1 MRGSRVIR
9 RVGSSGRVVV
19 LRVVVRSCCGVVSCD
34 NVVWFSSV
42 VGGVHGMLMMGRGRV
57 M

>member
-1 MRGSRVIR
+1 MRGSGVIR
-9 RVGSSGRVVV
+9 RVGSCGGVVV
-19 LRVVVRSCCGVVSCD
+19 WRVVVRSNRGMMCCH
-34 NVVWFSSV
+34 NMVWFSSV

>member
-1 MRGSRVIR
+1 MRGSGVIR
-9 RVGSSGRVVV
+9 RVGSCGG
-19 LRVVVRSCCGVVSCD
+19 VVVRSSRGMMSCH
-34 NVVWFSSV
+34 NMVWFGSV